1 MANIITLIAEAR
13 DEFGKGAARRIRR
26 DNKVPAVLYSGG
38 DEPIHVTLPGHQT
51 MLALRSANALLAI
64 QLPDG
69 TEQLALPKQVH
80 RHPVRDLI
88 MHVDLLKVK
97 RGEKVSVQVPVVLT
111 GEPADLSGV
120 VNHERIEITVRA
132 EATSIPAAIEVSLTD
147 LHIGDHVLV
156 GEIALPEG
164 SQLDDDPEALV
175 VAVNAPVA
183 VVEESAEEDAE
194 DGSEAAEE

>member
-13 DEFGKGAARRIRR
+13 NEFGKGAARRIRR

>member
-51 MLALRSANALLAI
+51 MLSLRSANALLAI